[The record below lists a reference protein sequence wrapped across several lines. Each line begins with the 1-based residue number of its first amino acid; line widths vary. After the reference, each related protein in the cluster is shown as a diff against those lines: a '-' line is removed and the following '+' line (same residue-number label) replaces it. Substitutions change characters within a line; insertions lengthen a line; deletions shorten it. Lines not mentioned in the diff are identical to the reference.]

1 MSESGFE
8 QAHQVCM
15 RILQN
20 IENVI
25 IGKREVIEEI
35 LVALLANG
43 HILLEDVPGVG
54 KTMLAKAL
62 ALSIGGN
69 FARIQFTPDLMPSD
83 VTGVSIYD
91 QRTASFRFRKGPV
104 FANVL
109 LADEI
114 NRANPRTQ
122 SALLEGMEERQVTA
136 DGETYPLPQPFAVI
150 ATENPVEYEG
160 VYVLPE
166 SQLDR
171 FMLRISIGYPSAPD
185 EKAVVKT
192 QLEGHPIDDLQAVC
206 EPADV
211 LRLQSVTASCH
222 VDEAVYDYIL
232 EIVGRTRESEQLQLG
247 ASPRGTLALVRTG
260 QALATLQGRDFVS
273 PDDIKRLAV
282 SALAHRMLLAPQA
295 RLGDTHTAGIVNNI
309 IDEVTVPV

>member
-1 MSESGFE
+1 MSRMDFE

-15 RILQN
+15 RIAQN

-25 IGKREVIEEI
+25 IGKREVIEET

-91 QRTASFRFRKGPV
+91 QRTSSFRFRKGPV

-136 DGETYPLPQPFAVI
+136 DGETYPLPQPFVVI

-171 FMLRISIGYPSAPD
+171 FMLKISIGYPSAPD

-192 QLEGHPIDDLQAVC
+192 QLEGHPIDELQAVC
-206 EPADV
+206 EPTDV
-211 LRLQSVTASCH
+211 LRLQTVTATCH

-232 EIVGRTRESEQLQLG
+232 EIVGRTRESDQLQLG

-273 PDDIKRLAV
+273 PDDVKRLAA

-295 RLGDTHTAGIVNNI
+295 RLGDTRTADIINNI
-309 IDEVTVPV
+309 IEEVAVPV